1 MNPQSFSDYNN
12 PEASRSQNLSQTVEE
27 LEVKLEQLQAS
38 AQTLI
43 GGLIVAILITI
54 GVSGWFAYR
63 LILQEQTARRKAQEF
78 EQTEIE
84 LQEQLDSLEQQLS
97 TQQQQMKRLR
107 EQIPQNLENLNSAVD
122 SNQREIERLQEQ
134 IQEPEKSTNEK
145 ATSNM

>member
-84 LQEQLDSLEQQLS
+84 LQEQLDALEQQLN
-97 TQQQQMKRLR
+97 TQQQQMERLR

-134 IQEPEKSTNEK
+134 IQEPEQSTNGK

>member
-84 LQEQLDSLEQQLS
+84 LQEQLDTLEQQLS

>member
-84 LQEQLDSLEQQLS
+84 LQEQLDALEQQLN
-97 TQQQQMKRLR
+97 TQQQQMERLR

-134 IQEPEKSTNEK
+134 IQEPEQSTNEK
-145 ATSNM
+145 ATSDM

>member
-84 LQEQLDSLEQQLS
+84 LQEQLDALEQQLN
-97 TQQQQMKRLR
+97 TQQQQMERLR

-134 IQEPEKSTNEK
+134 IQEPEQSTNEK